1 MAVEEATV
9 AALGEIEF
17 GASPAATVARSAP
30 AAVRSRADPK
40 GKSTRTAL
48 LTAPILPTLFRL
60 ALPTVTVLVAQTAV
74 NIAEAYYV
82 GFLGTDALA
91 GAALV
96 FPIFM
101 LMTMMSNGGLG
112 SGVAS
117 SVARAVGAGR
127 NQDANA
133 LLFHAIVLA
142 VLAGAIF
149 TLAAELAGPLLYRSL
164 GGRGEALA
172 AALRYSNYLFAGA
185 IPVWIVNL
193 QAAALRGAGNVKV
206 PALVTLVGAIVMIP
220 LSPVLIFGFGPIPRL
235 SIAGAGVA
243 FGLYYCGAMLFLL
256 HYMASGRSG
265 LVLTVSALR
274 ADLFSGI
281 LKVGLPTSFVAL
293 LTNLTVI
300 LVTGTVG
307 LFGTTAL
314 AGYGIAS
321 RLDYIMIPLLFG
333 VGTATLTMVGVNIGA
348 GQSTRARKIGWVS
361 SAVGLLLTGSIG
373 LFVAAF
379 PLLWIHLFSH
389 DAEVVAES
397 ITYLRVVAPAY
408 SALGF
413 GFVVTFAAQ
422 GAGRVFWPVVASSA
436 RILIAAGGGWIAVSY
451 FGAGILGL
459 AAMVTASMTAYAAIC
474 TIVMLSDS
482 VWKTE
487 PRQKRSPFFVEI

>member
-1 MAVEEATV
+1 MTAEKAT
-9 AALGEIEF
+9 ATALDEIE
-17 GASPAATVARSAP
+17 VEAP
-30 AAVRSRADPK
+30 AVATPARPAPAGAGADDK
-40 GKSTRTAL
+40 ATSARTAI
-48 LTAPILPTLFRL
+48 LTAPILPTLLKL

-96 FPIFM
+96 FPVFM

-127 NQDANA
+127 REDANA
-133 LLFHAIVLA
+133 LLLHAIVLA
-142 VLAGAIF
+142 VLVGALF
-149 TLAAELAGPLLYRSL
+149 TLAAELAGPLLYRAL
-164 GGRGEALA
+164 GGRGEALD
-172 AALRYSNYLFAGA
+172 AALQYSDLLFAGA

-206 PALVTLVGAIVMIP
+206 PALVTLVGAVVMIP
-220 LSPVLIFGFGPIPRL
+220 LSPLLIFGFGPIPRL
-235 SIAGAGVA
+235 GIGGAGVA

-256 HYMASGRSG
+256 RYMTSGRSG
-265 LVLTVSALR
+265 LVLSFSPLR
-274 ADLFSGI
+274 GRLFSDI
-281 LKVGLPTSFVAL
+281 LKVGLPTAFVAL

-300 LVTGTVG
+300 LVTGAVG

-333 VGTATLTMVGVNIGA
+333 VGTAALTMVGVNMGA
-348 GQSTRARKIGWVS
+348 GQTARARHIGWVGG
-361 SAVGLLLTGSIG
+361 AVGLLLTGTIG
-373 LFVAAF
+373 LFVAVF
-379 PLLWIHLFSH
+379 PLLWLHLFSH
-389 DAEVVAES
+389 DPDVVAEGV
-397 ITYLRVVAPAY
+397 TYLRVVAPAY

-413 GFVVTFAAQ
+413 GFVVGFAAQ
-422 GAGRVFWPVVASSA
+422 GAGRVFWLFVAISA

-451 FGAGILGL
+451 FGVGMLGL
-459 AAMVTASMTAYAAIC
+459 AAMVTASLIAYATIC
-474 TIVMLSDS
+474 TVLMLSDS
-482 VWKTE
+482 VWKAE
-487 PRQKRSPFFVEI
+487 PR